1 MFPYSIELHLTFFFS
16 QLMTHID
23 PSVRPTAN
31 DILNHPLLNPSESK
45 TKRQL
50 SYELNLERKKNEL
63 LMRKLRETKALLKSL
78 EVSKTPSAIKKI
90 RQNMFI

>member
-1 MFPYSIELHLTFFFS
+1 
-16 QLMTHID
+16 MTHPD
-23 PSVRPTAN
+23 PGVRPSAN
-31 DILNHPLLNPSESK
+31 EILNHPLLNPYETK

-63 LMRKLRETKALLKSL
+63 LMRKLRETKALLKSFD
-78 EVSKTPSAIKKI
+78 VTKTPSANRKP

>member
-1 MFPYSIELHLTFFFS
+1 MHP
-16 QLMTHID
+16 D
-23 PSVRPTAN
+23 PSCRPSAYE
-31 DILNHPLLNPSESK
+31 ILNHSLLNPSETK

-78 EVSKTPSAIKKI
+78 DIPKTPLAKKT
-90 RQNMFI
+90 RQNLFI

>member
-1 MFPYSIELHLTFFFS
+1 MFS
-16 QLMTHID
+16 QLMTHPD
-23 PSVRPTAN
+23 PSIRPTAN

-63 LMRKLRETKALLKSL
+63 LMRKLRETKSLLKSL
-78 EVSKTPSAIKKI
+78 EASKTPSAIKRV

>member
-1 MFPYSIELHLTFFFS
+1 MKSKLIFFFLS
-16 QLMTHID
+16 QLMTHTD
-23 PSVRPTAN
+23 PSIRPTAN

-63 LMRKLRETKALLKSL
+63 LMRKLRETKAFLKSL
-78 EVSKTPSAIKKI
+78 EVSKTPSAMKKV